1 MIFAVTAVFIVILLV
16 GGLRFGALKREL
28 LARQRI
34 VETSVND
41 ELSASNEALIQLLM
55 AFDKLRAGVVVV
67 DGDGNEVARN
77 EVATR
82 YQDARHSESLVER
95 ALVETL
101 ELAKQ
106 GDSIDRIV
114 EFSGPPERTVK
125 VRGRPL
131 MSERQ
136 QLSLIHI

>member
-41 ELSASNEALIQLLM
+41 DLSASDEALTQLLL

-67 DGDGNEVARN
+67 DGDGTKSLE
-77 EVATR
+77 TR
-82 YQDARHSESLVER
+82 LLLDIKMRGILSRL
-95 ALVETL
+95 L
-101 ELAKQ
+101 
-106 GDSIDRIV
+106 
-114 EFSGPPERTVK
+114 SG
-125 VRGRPL
+125 
-131 MSERQ
+131 
-136 QLSLIHI
+136 HW

>member
-1 MIFAVTAVFIVILLV
+1 MIFAVTAAFIVILLV

-41 ELSASNEALIQLLM
+41 ELSASDEALTQLLL

-67 DGDGNEVARN
+67 DGDGNEIARN

-101 ELAKQ
+101 ELARQ
-106 GDSIDRIV
+106 GDSVDIQ
-114 EFSGPPERTVK
+114 G
-125 VRGRPL
+125 
-131 MSERQ
+131 
-136 QLSLIHI
+136 